1 MQTFPDL
8 AEELA
13 GANEVRSQPL
23 PAAGGSAESTSL
35 TNGEHRP

>member
-1 MQTFPDL
+1 MQAFPDL
-8 AEELA
+8 AEVMG

-23 PAAGGSAESTSL
+23 AGGSTESTSL